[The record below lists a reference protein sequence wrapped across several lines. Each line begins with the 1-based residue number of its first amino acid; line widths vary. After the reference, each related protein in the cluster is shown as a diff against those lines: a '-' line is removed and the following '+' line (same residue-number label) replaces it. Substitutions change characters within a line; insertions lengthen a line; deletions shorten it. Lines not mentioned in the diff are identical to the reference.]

1 MRRFQCRP
9 LSRTSQILLQIEAPA
24 ILLSAIV
31 YLIAYLIAWDKDPSY
46 AIIHY
51 HPYIVYLPYPIIITA
66 FSVLL
71 IERLQME

>member
-1 MRRFQCRP
+1 MRRFQCRTP
-9 LSRTSQILLQIEAPA
+9 SRVSQILLQIEAPI
-24 ILLSAIV
+24 ILLYAIV
-31 YLIAYLIAWDKDPSY
+31 YLISYMIAWETDPTY

-51 HPYIVYLPYPIIITA
+51 HPYITYLPYPAIITA